1 MIDISS
7 FDSLRPFHN
16 QELHDA
22 FIRMTAHPHFFSIIA
37 DVFPDRAPKDII
49 DDLLKVKTSF
59 EFQKKYMHSGIRAI
73 LDRSSDGLSSSGFE
87 NILPGLPYLFLS
99 NHRDIFLDSG
109 MLQVLLVEHGH
120 ETTEISF
127 GSNLMESPFLVDFG
141 RINRM
146 FTIKRSGTRKELY
159 ENAMLVSAYIRY
171 VITTKKVSVWL
182 AQRNGRAKDGNDKT
196 QEGVLKMLAMEN
208 RKGFTEDFLPLNL
221 IAVSVSYEYE
231 PCDFLKVQE
240 LYLSEQGP
248 YMKKPGEDL
257 QSILTGVFQNK
268 GRIHVALSSD
278 FNDVINQIDKIYP
291 EPEKPAAL
299 TKEIDKRVYENYK
312 LWKTNYIA
320 YDLLVGNDIYT
331 NEYTM
336 DEKKD
341 FIEYMN
347 QGLDS
352 IEGEK
357 DLLRKLFLDIYANPV
372 KNRTGLKNE

>member
-1 MIDISS
+1 MFDKSS

-16 QELHDA
+16 HELYDA
-22 FIRMTAHPHFFSIIA
+22 FKRITAHPHFFSIVS
-37 DVFPDRAPKDII
+37 DVFPDRNPNDII
-49 DDLLKVKTSF
+49 KDLLTVKTSF
-59 EFQKKYMHSGIRAI
+59 EFQKKYMHGGIRAI

-87 NILPGLPYLFLS
+87 NIAPGTPYLFLS

-159 ENAMLVSAYIRY
+159 ENAMLVSAYIRH
-171 VITTKKVSVWL
+171 VITAKKVSVWL

-208 RKGFTEDFLPLNL
+208 RKGFKEDFLPLNL
-221 IAVSVSYEYE
+221 VAVSVSYEYE
-231 PCDFLKVQE
+231 PCDFLKAQE
-240 LYLSEQGP
+240 LYLSGQGP

-257 QSILTGVFQNK
+257 QSILTGVFQKK
-268 GRIHVALSSD
+268 GRIHIALSRD
-278 FNDVINQIDKIYP
+278 FNDVINQIDRICP

-299 TKEIDKRVYENYK
+299 TKEIDRRVYENYK

-320 YDLLVGNDIYT
+320 SDIQEGNDRYAH
-331 NEYTM
+331 EYTLN
-336 DEKKD
+336 EKMD
-341 FIEYMN
+341 FIQYMN
-347 QGLDS
+347 HGLAS
-352 IEGEK
+352 LEGEK
-357 DLLRKLFLDIYANPV
+357 DLLRKLFLDIYTNPV
-372 KNRTGLKNE
+372 KNKTGLKNE